1 LVDLEAVFEVA
12 NQHVSES
19 RGSSGRVTHRPAR
32 RAHRCDTA
40 VTNSSSRR
48 ARRSV
53 GVCSEVAITEADLTQ
68 TAIVTGGTGGLG
80 AAVVRRLREAGWR
93 VVVPWV
99 AERELERVEPGEGL
113 ELVQAD
119 LFDEA
124 AVAEVARV
132 AGDSTRAVVNLV
144 GGFAAGGRLH
154 ETPVDALEGQLRL
167 NLRAAWLVTGA
178 ALPAMLAAGEGS
190 IVCVSSRTA
199 LRPFSGG
206 AAYAVAKRAV
216 LGLVDALDVEYA
228 KDGIRTNAILPSVID
243 TPANRESMPDA
254 DPRDWVTPEQIAAT
268 IEFLVSPASA
278 ATSGAHIPV
287 YGRA

>member
-1 LVDLEAVFEVA
+1 
-12 NQHVSES
+12 
-19 RGSSGRVTHRPAR
+19 
-32 RAHRCDTA
+32 
-40 VTNSSSRR
+40 
-48 ARRSV
+48 
-53 GVCSEVAITEADLTQ
+53 
-68 TAIVTGGTGGLG
+68 
-80 AAVVRRLREAGWR
+80 VRRLREAGWR

-99 AERELERVEPGEGL
+99 VERELERVEAGEGL

-119 LFDEA
+119 LFDEH

-154 ETPVDALEGQLRL
+154 ETPVDELEGQLRL

-178 ALPAMLAAGEGS
+178 ALPTMLAAGEGA

-228 KDGIRTNAILPSVID
+228 NDGIRTNAILPSVID